1 MNATRY
7 PGVDPTALAAL
18 QSDLLALLQ
27 ELPDR
32 QHGSLIAQSLETLIR
47 IARTETDRLDWKI
60 LVGSLQDMQRAFE
73 TFQPYRHTRKIAIF
87 GSARTATSAPEYA
100 MAQSVAR
107 CISEQGFM
115 VMTGAGGGIMAA
127 ANQGAGRS
135 ASFGL
140 NVHLPFEQTANP
152 FIEGDGKLLRFK
164 YFFTRK
170 LFFLRETDGVIVF
183 PGGFG
188 TLDEA
193 FECLT
198 LTQTGKFGPA
208 PIVLVDRA
216 GGDYWQDWDRYVR
229 QQLIQKGL
237 ISAEDPSLYTITDR
251 LDVACGAINHFYRV
265 YHSSR
270 YVKDQLVIRLK
281 TELSEAEVALLN
293 ENFADIL
300 TQDQIRKSPA
310 LPAELGDET
319 VAMPRLVLY
328 FNQRD
333 VGRLYQMIEK
343 INHMGSL
350 HPEEI
355 HPEHK

>member
-1 MNATRY
+1 MNAALHR
-7 PGVDPTALAAL
+7 GVAPESLDQL
-18 QSDLLALLQ
+18 QADLLSLLKD
-27 ELPDR
+27 LPDR
-32 QHGSLIAQSLETLIR
+32 EHGPLIAQALETLVR
-47 IARTETDRLDWKI
+47 IAHTETDRLDWKI
-60 LVGSLQDMQRAFE
+60 LVGSLQDMQRAFAI
-73 TFQPYRHTRKIAIF
+73 FHPYRHTRKIAIF
-87 GSARTATSAPEYA
+87 GSARTLASEPEYQ

-107 CISEQGFM
+107 CMSQQGFM

-152 FIEGDGKLLRFK
+152 FIEGDSKLLQFK

-208 PIVLVDRA
+208 PIVLVDHP
-216 GGDYWQDWDRYVR
+216 GGHYWQDWDHYVR
-229 QQLIQKGL
+229 QQLVQKHL
-237 ISAEDPSLYTITDR
+237 ISPADPSLYTITDR
-251 LDVACGAINHFYRV
+251 LDIACGAITHFYRV

-270 YVKDQLVIRLK
+270 YVRDQFVIRLK
-281 TELSEAEVALLN
+281 VELSDEDVAILN
-293 ENFADIL
+293 DCFSDIL
-300 TQDQIRKSPA
+300 TQDQIRKSTA
-310 LPAELGDET
+310 LPAELGDGTE
-319 VAMPRLVLY
+319 ALPRLVLY
-328 FNQRD
+328 FNQRS
-333 VGRLYQMIEK
+333 VGRLYQMLEQ

-350 HPEEI
+350 KPEQI